1 MTTPVDG
8 RQSTATASVSSLAK
22 SQSVRSHR
30 GLTPS
35 STIKTVVTVPP
46 WARDE
51 PPSPHE
57 EISLSVPGSGAQG
70 WTSESRPSDLASSHS
85 SSADPSIAGPSRW
98 WSFARARVHDHDRV
112 QEEAETYSPKTEK
125 RGLKL
130 KDRSMSW
137 LSPGSRRSQDGNS
150 RSPREKD
157 FATPKAPSPKPELQ
171 ISLPP
176 PTAPFTLAQNQT
188 PGWNT
193 PWMTPQIPDGSLGP
207 SFYRTGNGHGQDYSD
222 DHDGTQVNGSAWQ
235 RRKRKI
241 RKFLL
246 TNAYAP
252 LLFRFI
258 NITFTTAALAVAIRI
273 RILEKRNN
281 IMGAVGASPTLV
293 VIFAPLTLVHVL
305 VAIYAEYFSRPLG
318 LWHTSSKLA
327 HTLLEVVFICAW
339 SAALALCFDNFF
351 TSIIPCAS
359 WGSVSWYNTIPR
371 PQSPVP
377 DLGRNEGGV
386 GDRICDGQLALIC
399 LVGVGLIMYCI
410 NLVISLYRI
419 FEKVKYRPVR

>member
-1 MTTPVDG
+1 MTAPVDG
-8 RQSTATASVSSLAK
+8 RHSTTTASVSSLAK

-30 GLTPS
+30 GITPS

-57 EISLSVPGSGAQG
+57 DISLSPPVALG
-70 WTSESRPSDLASSHS
+70 WTSESRPSDVASSHS
-85 SSADPSIAGPSRW
+85 SSADPSLAGPSRW
-98 WSFARARVHDHDRV
+98 WTFARPRSMDPQTV
-112 QEEAETYSPKTEK
+112 QEQDDIPSPKAEK
-125 RGLKL
+125 TGLKL

-137 LSPGSRRSQDGNS
+137 LSPSNRWSHDGAIGFH
-150 RSPREKD
+150 REKD
-157 FATPKAPSPKPELQ
+157 PTQPASSPHNKPDLQ

-176 PTAPFTLAQNQT
+176 PSAPFTLAHNRT

-193 PWMTPQIPDGSLGP
+193 PWTTPQISDGTLGANLYRRGLDRDDSDGSKAN
-207 SFYRTGNGHGQDYSD
+207 T
-222 DHDGTQVNGSAWQ
+222 SAWR

-246 TNAYAP
+246 NNTYVP

-258 NITFTTAALAVAIRI
+258 NISFTTAALAVAIRI
-273 RILEKRNN
+273 RILERDNN
-281 IMGAVGASPTLV
+281 IMGVVGASPTLV
-293 VIFAPLTLVHVL
+293 VVFAPLTLVHVII
-305 VAIYAEYFSRPLG
+305 AIYAEYFSRPLG
-318 LWHTSSKLA
+318 LWGTSSKLA
-327 HTLLEVVFICAW
+327 HTLVDVVFICAW

-359 WGSVSWYNTIPR
+359 SDSVSWYNTIPR
-371 PQSPVP
+371 PQGPLP
-377 DLGRNEGGV
+377 DLGRHEGGI
-386 GDRICDGQLALIC
+386 GDRICDDQLVLII
-399 LVGVGLIMYCI
+399 LVGIGLIMYCN

-419 FEKVKYRPVR
+419 FEKVKYRPAL